1 MVRILEIS
9 MFIAIFAVFS
19 SRPPF
24 FYYLYSFIERTH
36 LSIIL
41 LVVAI
46 EQYSKNITVLE

>member
-9 MFIAIFAVFS
+9 MFIEILAIFS
-19 SRPPF
+19 SPYPLF

-46 EQYSKNITVLE
+46 KQYS